1 MLNIHIITIFPDFFD
16 SPLSYGIMNRALDEK
31 VVSVDCIDLR
41 QFSDDPHQKV
51 DDYPY
56 GGGAGMVLKPE
67 PVFKAMGSLNGKLG
81 KKREV
86 VLLSARGTPF
96 DQDTAVRLS
105 MLDSLVLICGRY
117 KDVDE
122 RVRESLVTSEI
133 SVGDYILSGGEAASL
148 VVLDAV
154 VRLLPG
160 VMGDFESALEDSF
173 SDGLLSA
180 PVYTRPRKFQ
190 DMEVPEVL
198 FSGDHEKIKRWR
210 HEKARQLTK
219 ERRPDLWDK
228 YQKSHRA
235 EEGE

>member
-16 SPLSYGIMNRALDEK
+16 SPLSYGIMSRALDEK
-31 VVSVDCIDLR
+31 VASVDCIDLR
-41 QFSDDPHQKV
+41 RFSDDPHQKV

-81 KKREV
+81 EKREV

-148 VVLDAV
+148 VVLEAV